1 MYLANRNQSLRNQL
15 LSVFGAGFVCPFFV
29 IARASLARCLA
40 GLYLPGDVLFVH
52 AVKRIWHESSLGAKG
67 GFFLFL
73 LEAANVN
80 KWLGERLLF
89 TLDELKVQAGE
100 KIGIVGLNGAGKTTL
115 LRTLAGEEPAD
126 EGRIVRRGSVAWI
139 RQLVGDS
146 EMPLSGGEQVR
157 EQIKRALSKQ
167 ASLLLADE
175 PTSHLDL
182 AGVKWLEKELR
193 ATDRAVLLISHDRAL
208 LDAVC
213 GKILEIEQGVCTL
226 YPGNYSFYREEKER
240 RRAFAQAE
248 YDQYVA
254 EKKRLQAAIREVKER
269 SRRMMKPPKGM
280 SVSEARMGKDYRGTK
295 QGKVAG
301 RAKALESRLARLE
314 EKEKPRELPH
324 VQFDAS
330 HHDPIGSKVVLR
342 LEQVGKPGL
351 FAPLRCAIPTGA
363 KVGVIGANGAG
374 KSTLLQLLV
383 SRAPGVAWASAA
395 KIGFFQQQ
403 INVLDERKSI
413 LENVRTSS
421 RYDET
426 MIRTVLARLLFR
438 REEVHKPVSVLSG
451 GERVKAALAK
461 VFLSES
467 NVLVLDEPTNFLD
480 LFARE
485 ELERVLKSYPGTLL
499 FASHDRHLLR
509 EVAERL
515 IIIEDQHAVYFEG
528 TFAEYER
535 SLTRTSTSQP
545 KQSAEALLR
554 IETALAE
561 VLGRL
566 GFPLPEAERA
576 ELERRFQELVR
587 ERDRLKRGK

>member
-1 MYLANRNQSLRNQL
+1 MFSERDSPVHFSLLHEHHWRVAWL
-15 LSVFGAGFVCPFFV
+15 VYT
-29 IARASLARCLA
+29 
-40 GLYLPGDVLFVH
+40 YLPGDGLFVH
-52 AVKRIWHESSLGAKG
+52 AVKRIWHESSLRAKG

-89 TLDELKVQAGE
+89 TLDE
-100 KIGIVGLNGAGKTTL
+100 
-115 LRTLAGEEPAD
+115 
-126 EGRIVRRGSVAWI
+126 
-139 RQLVGDS
+139 
-146 EMPLSGGEQVR
+146 
-157 EQIKRALSKQ
+157 
-167 ASLLLADE
+167 
-175 PTSHLDL
+175 
-182 AGVKWLEKELR
+182 
-193 ATDRAVLLISHDRAL
+193 
-208 LDAVC
+208 
-213 GKILEIEQGVCTL
+213 
-226 YPGNYSFYREEKER
+226 
-240 RRAFAQAE
+240 
-248 YDQYVA
+248 
-254 EKKRLQAAIREVKER
+254 
-269 SRRMMKPPKGM
+269 
-280 SVSEARMGKDYRGTK
+280 
-295 QGKVAG
+295 
-301 RAKALESRLARLE
+301 ARLE

-330 HHDPIGSKVVLR
+330 HHHPIGSKVVLR

-403 INVLDERKSI
+403 LNVLDERKSI
-413 LENVRTSS
+413 LENVRASS

-515 IIIEDQHAVYFEG
+515 IIIEDQRAVYFEG

-535 SLTRTSTSQP
+535 SLTRTSASQP

-554 IETALAE
+554 IETALVE

-587 ERDRLKRGK
+587 ERDWLKRGE